1 MANTS
6 IVPRHLRVACGNA
19 TAAQVNA
26 GTVIVPERADR
37 QVVVVGGWLRALG
50 GNAAGATSVDITDT
64 AASPVTVA
72 ATAVGSLTQN
82 TLVSIAGANMGAGLT
97 AGKGLRIGKT
107 GSSLT
112 GATSVDYCIWYAYV

>member
-19 TAAQVNA
+19 TAAEVNA
-26 GTVIVPERADR
+26 GKTIVPDRGDR

-72 ATAVGSLTQN
+72 STAVGSLTQN
-82 TLVSIAGANMGAGLT
+82 TVVSLSGANLGVGLT
-97 AGKGLRIGKT
+97 AGKGLRITKT

-112 GATSVDYCIWYAYV
+112 GATSIDYCIWYAYV